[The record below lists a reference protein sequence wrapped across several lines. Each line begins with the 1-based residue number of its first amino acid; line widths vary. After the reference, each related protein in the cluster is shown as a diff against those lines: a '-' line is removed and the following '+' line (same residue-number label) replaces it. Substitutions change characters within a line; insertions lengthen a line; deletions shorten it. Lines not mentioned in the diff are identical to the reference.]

1 MRVRT
6 PVIVVAGAVA
16 WLTTRERNP
25 ARWPALLRDDARG
38 LIRDAREAVLDGA
51 QAGVR
56 AEQAFDQELD
66 EARSRAR
73 TW

>member
-1 MRVRT
+1 MRIRT

-25 ARWPALLRDDARG
+25 ARWPAMLRHDVRGLLRDV
-38 LIRDAREAVLDGA
+38 REAAVDGA

>member
-1 MRVRT
+1 MRIRT

-25 ARWPALLRDDARG
+25 ARWPAMLRDDARA
-38 LIRDAREAVLDGA
+38 LLRDAREAAIDGA

>member
-25 ARWPALLRDDARG
+25 ARWPAMLRADAWGLL
-38 LIRDAREAVLDGA
+38 RDAREAVVDGA
-51 QAGVR
+51 QAGMR

>member
-1 MRVRT
+1 MRIRT
-6 PVIVVAGAVA
+6 PVIAVAGAVA

-25 ARWPALLRDDARG
+25 ARWPAMIRDDVRG
-38 LIRDAREAVLDGA
+38 LIRDAREAVVDGA

>member
-1 MRVRT
+1 MRIPT
-6 PVIVVAGAVA
+6 PAIAVAGAVW

-25 ARWPALLRDDARG
+25 ARWPALLQGDIQRLVG
-38 LIRDAREAVLDGA
+38 DAREAMVDGA
-51 QAGVR
+51 HAGKR
-56 AEQAFDQELD
+56 AEQAFDDDLA